1 MAQGELLGNKLADD
15 DGKERDEADHDTK
28 PEGFGNSGRDPV
40 RGQNLR
46 QASTQ
51 GRARKGAGEDAH
63 EGDADLDRREEA
75 SGILHQLQGDFR
87 ARTAFFSHG
96 LETGTAGGNDGEF
109 R

>member
-1 MAQGELLGNKLADD
+1 MRPITIPNPSGSAD
-15 DGKERDEADHDTK
+15 
-28 PEGFGNSGRDPV
+28 PGRDPV

-75 SGILHQLQGDFR
+75 SGILHQLQGDSR
-87 ARTAFFSHG
+87 ARTALFSHG
-96 LETGTAGGNDGEF
+96 LQTGTAGGNDGEF